1 MRRCHRL
8 AFGRLALLALAAMPL
23 PALSQP
29 AAPPLPPPRPD
40 RASVPTPGEQATEKV
55 EPAGDA
61 ASKLASPAAPPLP
74 PLRPD
79 RAAPPAEE
87 QAAEQP
93 GPKDDTVPTVEAD
106 ACRERLTALGVV
118 FEPRPDIQENAC
130 NVRNPVTVK
139 ELPAGI
145 KLEPASLMTCP
156 LAEALTR
163 WVRDTVTAAAE
174 TRFKSTPTK
183 VLIGTSYQCRNQT
196 SASKLSEHAFG
207 NGVDVLGFA
216 FAKRAPL
223 IIAFQAITSPEAAF
237 QETVR
242 SEACKVFTTVLGPG
256 SDEAHGN
263 HLHLDLRARK
273 GDYRICQ

>member
-1 MRRCHRL
+1 VT
-8 AFGRLALLALAAMPL
+8 AMAL

-40 RASVPTPGEQATEKV
+40 RATAQAPEGQAIGTDK
-55 EPAGDA
+55 PAGEA
-61 ASKLASPAAPPLP
+61 ASVVPPAASPPLP
-74 PLRPD
+74 PSRPD
-79 RAAPPAEE
+79 RAAPPAED
-87 QAAEQP
+87 QAAEP
-93 GPKDDTVPTVEAD
+93 STAKDVAAPTAEAD

-118 FEPRPDIQENAC
+118 FEPRPEVQEKAC
-130 NVRNPVTVK
+130 IVRNPVMVK
-139 ELPAGI
+139 ELAGGI

-163 WVRDTVTAAAE
+163 WIRDTVAVEAE
-174 TRFKSTPTK
+174 GRLKSSLTK

-207 NGVDVLGFA
+207 NGADVMGFA
-216 FAKRAPL
+216 FAKRSPL
-223 IIAFQAITSPEAAF
+223 IIDFQAVTSPEAAF

-242 SEACKVFTTVLGPG
+242 SDACKTFTTVLGPG
-256 SDEAHGN
+256 SDESHGN

>member
-1 MRRCHRL
+1 
-8 AFGRLALLALAAMPL
+8 
-23 PALSQP
+23 
-29 AAPPLPPPRPD
+29 
-40 RASVPTPGEQATEKV
+40 
-55 EPAGDA
+55 
-61 ASKLASPAAPPLP
+61 
-74 PLRPD
+74 LRPD
-79 RAAPPAEE
+79 RATPPAEE
-87 QAAEQP
+87 QAADQS
-93 GPKDDTVPTVEAD
+93 GPKDEAIPSAEAD

-118 FEPRPDIQENAC
+118 FEPRADIQENAC
-130 NVRNPVTVK
+130 HVHNAVMLK
-139 ELPAGI
+139 GLPSGI
-145 KLEPASLMTCP
+145 KVEPASLMNCP

-163 WVRDTVTAAAE
+163 WVRETVTAEAE
-174 TRFKSTPTK
+174 RRFKNTPTK

-207 NGVDVLGFA
+207 NGVDVMGFA

-242 SEACKVFTTVLGPG
+242 SEACKVFSTVLGPG

-263 HLHLDLRARK
+263 HLHLDMRARR